1 MVVRFSSPR
10 LASSALQ
17 ALQVD
22 AELSTLVRRSFS
34 LTNTGATAQSSD
46 SAGDACVILSIAY
59 KATTNR
65 MLRVAV
71 NGCMESL
78 RLVLEVMEGLD
89 VDALDDRRMSYLRP
103 R

>member
-1 MVVRFSSPR
+1 M
-10 LASSALQ
+10 
-17 ALQVD
+17 
-22 AELSTLVRRSFS
+22 
-34 LTNTGATAQSSD
+34 
-46 SAGDACVILSIAY
+46 AY

-89 VDALDDRRMSYLRP
+89 VDALDDRMSYLRP
-103 R
+103 HLESGSIPRTC

>member
-1 MVVRFSSPR
+1 MV
-10 LASSALQ
+10 
-17 ALQVD
+17 
-22 AELSTLVRRSFS
+22 
-34 LTNTGATAQSSD
+34 
-46 SAGDACVILSIAY
+46 Y

-89 VDALDDRRMSYLRP
+89 VDALDDRMSYPRP
-103 R
+103 HLDTGSIPRTC